1 LFGFRS
7 KSIRVFQKIFFPTKH
22 KEGLLFAPKNS
33 LSLSLS
39 LSQRVS
45 QSACFVKLLESNQMH
60 PPDHILCDDNKLLDA
75 QPTRRKKKK
84 ERQQQ
89 VLGKKNSSF
98 FLPTAL
104 RIGNKDKKT
113 RTQTTPIWY
122 PKHEE
127 TTPIPHPKHH
137 KQCLNFLLVQEN
149 S

>member
-1 LFGFRS
+1 LTHNLQEEKEEEEGAATTSARQA
-7 KSIRVFQKIFFPTKH
+7 KFFP
-22 KEGLLFAPKNS
+22 LP
-33 LSLSLS
+33 
-39 LSQRVS
+39 
-45 QSACFVKLLESNQMH
+45 
-60 PPDHILCDDNKLLDA
+60 
-75 QPTRRKKKK
+75 
-84 ERQQQ
+84 
-89 VLGKKNSSF
+89 SF

-113 RTQTTPIWY
+113 RTQTTPISY